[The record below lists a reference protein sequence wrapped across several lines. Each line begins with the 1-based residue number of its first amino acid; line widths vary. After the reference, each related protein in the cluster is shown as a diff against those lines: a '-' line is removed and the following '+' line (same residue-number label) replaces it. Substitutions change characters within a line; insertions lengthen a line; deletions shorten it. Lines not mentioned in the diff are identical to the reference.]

1 MEFSSYIENGLIIR
15 PVSADYMIIELGD
28 ENEDQ
33 DNDVYEGEVYQ
44 PSDEVQHSIIELNMI
59 YNKSDIDKLRIFL
72 EGKYVFEEGETLAA
86 FDAVDGDRDFM
97 IRMSYNYLK
106 SLEDFEHIFSN
117 WSLEDAS
124 IWALDILRYHISELN
139 AAEIFA
145 VINMMLEHMCSN
157 K

>member
-1 MEFSSYIENGLIIR
+1 MEFSSYIENGLVIR
-15 PVSADYMIIELGD
+15 PVAADYMIIELGD
-28 ENEDQ
+28 ENDEQ

-44 PSDEVQHSIIELNMI
+44 PSDKVQHSIIELNMI

-72 EGKYVFEEGETLAA
+72 EGKYVFEEGEILAA

-97 IRMSYNYLK
+97 VRMSYNYLK
-106 SLEDFEHIFSN
+106 SLEDFEHIFSI

-145 VINMMLEHMCSN
+145 VINIMLEHMTSN

>member
-15 PVSADYMIIELGD
+15 PVAADYMIIELGD

-33 DNDVYEGEVYQ
+33 DNDIYEGEVYQ

-86 FDAVDGDRDFM
+86 FDAVDSDRDFM
-97 IRMSYNYLK
+97 IRMSFNYLK
-106 SLEDFEHIFSN
+106 SLEDFEHVSSN

-124 IWALDILRYHISELN
+124 IWALDILRYHINELN
-139 AAEIFA
+139 ASEIFA
-145 VINMMLEHMCSN
+145 VINMMLEHMSSN
-157 K
+157 N

>member
-1 MEFSSYIENGLIIR
+1 MEFSSYIENGLVIR
-15 PVSADYMIIELGD
+15 PVAADYMVIELA
-28 ENEDQ
+28 EEED
-33 DNDVYEGEVYQ
+33 NVYEGEVYQ
-44 PSDEVQHSIIELNMI
+44 PNDEVQHSIIELNMI

-72 EGKYVFEEGETLAA
+72 EGKYVFEEGEILAA
-86 FDAVDGDRDFM
+86 FDAIDSDRDFM
-97 IRMSYNYLK
+97 VRMSYNYLK
-106 SLEDFEHIFSN
+106 SLEDYDHIVNN

-145 VINMMLEHMCSN
+145 VINMMLENMTSN

>member
-1 MEFSSYIENGLIIR
+1 MEFSSYIENGSVIR
-15 PVSADYMIIELGD
+15 PVAADYMIIELGD
-28 ENEDQ
+28 ENEVQ
-33 DNDVYEGEVYQ
+33 DNNIYEGEVYE
-44 PSDEVQHSIIELNMI
+44 PNDEVQHSIIELNMI
-59 YNKSDIDKLRIFL
+59 YKKSDIDKLRTFL
-72 EGKYVFEEGETLAA
+72 EGKYVFEEGEILAA
-86 FDAVDGDRDFM
+86 FDAVDGDRDYM

-106 SLEDFEHIFSN
+106 SLEDFQHIFSN

-145 VINMMLEHMCSN
+145 VINMMLEHMSSN